1 MKWLIMPLLSVI
13 FVVLLVGSVQ
23 SISADHI
30 LEDGK
35 GIFKDQNE
43 VNLVRLGQEDSK
55 YHIHL
60 LVEVRNAQG
69 QLISIS
75 EASDKQIKYIGY
87 EMMHDQTK
95 DFDKKEIIII
105 IDDIKFEKIQV
116 VRQLDTK
123 QLMANKQ
130 TSHYAGFWQII
141 TCDVIEGHGQ
151 TCIPILQSYTSSVFI
166 TEEDIITNQWTFLR
180 NLNV

>member
-1 MKWLIMPLLSVI
+1 MSSGKILNFFSKCFPIIALATMTLVI
-13 FVVLLVGSVQ
+13 
-23 SISADHI
+23 I
-30 LEDGK
+30 
-35 GIFKDQNE
+35 
-43 VNLVRLGQEDSK
+43 
-55 YHIHL
+55 
-60 LVEVRNAQG
+60 
-69 QLISIS
+69 
-75 EASDKQIKYIGY
+75 
-87 EMMHDQTK
+87 TK
-95 DFDKKEIIII
+95 KIII

>member
-13 FVVLLVGSVQ
+13 FVTLIAGSVQ

-105 IDDIKFEKIQV
+105 DDVKFEKIQV

-130 TSHYAGFWQII
+130 TSHYAGFWQIT
-141 TCDVIEGHGQ
+141 TCDVIEGHGH
-151 TCIPILQSYTSSVFI
+151 TCIPILQAITSQVFI
-166 TEEDIITNQWTFLR
+166 TEEDVITNQWTILR
-180 NLNV
+180 ELD

>member
-1 MKWLIMPLLSVI
+1 MLLLGVI
-13 FVVLLVGSVQ
+13 FTTLIVSSIQ
-23 SISADHI
+23 AISADD
-30 LEDGK
+30 LEPRQV
-35 GIFKDQNE
+35 FSKDEKMISFSKDAKQ
-43 VNLVRLGQEDSK
+43 VSFASIKDSK
-55 YHIHL
+55 YQIHL

-95 DFDKKEIIII
+95 DFDKKEIII

>member
-1 MKWLIMPLLSVI
+1 MKWLVAPLLGAI

-30 LEDGK
+30 LRDGK

-105 IDDIKFEKIQV
+105 DDVKFEKIQV

>member
-13 FVVLLVGSVQ
+13 FVTLIAGSVQ

-105 IDDIKFEKIQV
+105 DDIKFEKIQV

-151 TCIPILQSYTSSVFI
+151 TCITALQAATSFVFI
-166 TEEDIITNQWTFLR
+166 AEEDVITNQWTILR
-180 NLNV
+180 ELD

>member
-1 MKWLIMPLLSVI
+1 MKWLIMPLLSII

-30 LEDGK
+30 LRDGK

>member
-1 MKWLIMPLLSVI
+1 MKWLMMPLLGVI
-13 FVVLLVGSVQ
+13 FVALITCSIQ

-105 IDDIKFEKIQV
+105 DDVKFEKIQV

-151 TCIPILQSYTSSVFI
+151 TCIPILQAITSQVFI
-166 TEEDIITNQWTFLR
+166 TEEDVITNQWTILR
-180 NLNV
+180 ELD

>member
-13 FVVLLVGSVQ
+13 FVTLIAGSVQ

-105 IDDIKFEKIQV
+105 DDVEFEKIQV
-116 VRQLDTK
+116 DRQLDTK

-130 TSHYAGFWQII
+130 TSHYAGFCQII
-141 TCDVIEGHGQ
+141 TCDVIEVHAQ

>member
-1 MKWLIMPLLSVI
+1 MPLLSVI
-13 FVVLLVGSVQ
+13 FVTLIAGSVQ

-60 LVEVRNAQG
+60 LVEARNAQG

-75 EASDKQIKYIGY
+75 EASGKQIKYIGY

-105 IDDIKFEKIQV
+105 DDVKFEKIQV

-123 QLMANKQ
+123 QLMAGNK
-130 TSHYAGFWQII
+130 TSHFTGLWQLQV
-141 TCDVIEGHGQ
+141 CGVIEEHGQ
-151 TCIPILQSYTSSVFI
+151 TCIPILQAITSQVFI
-166 TEEDIITNQWTFLR
+166 TEEDVITNQWTILR
-180 NLNV
+180 ELN